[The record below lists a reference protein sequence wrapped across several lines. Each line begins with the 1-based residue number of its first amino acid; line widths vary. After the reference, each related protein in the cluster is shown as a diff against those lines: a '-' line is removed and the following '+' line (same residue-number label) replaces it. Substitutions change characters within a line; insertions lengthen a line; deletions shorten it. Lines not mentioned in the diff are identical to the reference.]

1 MGLPTLPSFEEPQE
15 IDPDVKQAVLEQ
27 LERIRKD
34 KLFRD
39 TTRMKRFL
47 SYVVQ
52 EALEGN
58 SDLLKGYTIGLEVFD
73 KPDDFDPQSDT
84 IVRVQAGQLRRRL
97 DLYYGSSGLKDPV
110 RIVIPK
116 GQYAPVFEMRHEVP
130 ETVLAA
136 TEENENL
143 PTDTHN
149 VSHFV
154 SRPGIAVFTFNNI
167 SGPDQSDCFAE
178 GLTAEII
185 NALVQFRYL
194 RIVARMPTI
203 EHSGANIDLKQFGKE
218 YNVQFV
224 LNGTV
229 RRLGDV
235 FRVSVDLISTETG
248 EHIFTRI
255 FDKQYSAENIFEI
268 QEEIASYTAAKVA
281 APFGVVNR
289 FNRRE
294 NLGRRQSLSAYEALL
309 KFYELKISPSTGKV
323 RELLKEFETITQT
336 QKNYSSAWAV
346 RSLLNTFLCTL
357 SIPSEVGKGR
367 LEAAIEC
374 GKKSSAI
381 DPDNA
386 LAFLALFQ
394 AHYHSGHLDIAERM
408 AQKARALN
416 PNDYSLL
423 AYYALTCAFRGKR
436 ERAEHYRKAALRLV
450 DQPPAWFYTS
460 ELILAFGVKKF
471 EMVLDALE
479 NVNTDSAVGSQIL
492 WLSSLG
498 HVEDTAR
505 ANEFLQEAHRV
516 NANYDG
522 LLAEVFL
529 TWQPDDEMRELVFE
543 GWRWAGLDI

>member
-1 MGLPTLPSFEEPQE
+1 MGLPALPSFEEPQGM
-15 IDPDVKQAVLEQ
+15 DAGVKQAVLEQ

-52 EALEGN
+52 ESLEGN
-58 SDLLKGYTIGLEVFD
+58 SDLLKGYTIGVEVFD
-73 KPDDFDPQSDT
+73 KPDDFDPQADT

-116 GQYAPVFEMRHEVP
+116 GQYAPVFEIRREVP
-130 ETVLAA
+130 ESILAGTDENDSQP
-136 TEENENL
+136 TETNQI
-143 PTDTHN
+143 
-149 VSHFV
+149 SHFV

-167 SGPDQSDCFAE
+167 SGPEQSDYFAE

-203 EHSGANIDLKQFGKE
+203 EHSGGDVDLKKFGKE
-218 YNVQFV
+218 YDVQFV

-229 RRLGDV
+229 RRLGDL

-255 FDKQYSAENIFEI
+255 FDKKYSAENIFET

-281 APFGVVNR
+281 APFGVINR

-294 NLGRRQSLSAYEALL
+294 NLGRRRNLSAYEALL

-323 RELLKEFETITQT
+323 RSLLKEFEEITET
-336 QKNYSSAWAV
+336 QENYSSAWAV

-357 SIPSEVGKGR
+357 SLPSEVNKGR

-374 GKKSSAI
+374 GTKSSAI

-386 LAFLALFQ
+386 LAFVALFQ
-394 AHYHSGHLDIAERM
+394 AHYHSGNLDIAERM
-408 AQKARALN
+408 AHKARALN
-416 PNDYSLL
+416 PNDYSFL
-423 AYYALTCAFRGKR
+423 AYYALTSAFRGNS
-436 ERAEHYRKAALRLV
+436 ERAKHYHKAALRLV
-450 DQPPAWFYTS
+450 DRPPAWFYTS
-460 ELILAFGVKKF
+460 ELCLAFRAKRF
-471 EMVLDALE
+471 EAVLDALE
-479 NVNTDSAVGSQIL
+479 NVNTQSAVGSQIM
-492 WLSSLG
+492 WIACLG
-498 HVEDTAR
+498 HLEDVGR
-505 ANEFLQEAHRV
+505 ATQFLQEAHTMFKD
-516 NANYDG
+516 YDR

-529 TWQPDDEMRELVFE
+529 TWQPDDELRELVFK
-543 GWRWAGLDI
+543 GWQRAGLDI